1 MLPQSGDGLDVD
13 GLLRW
18 VAAVSRLSVSFG
30 SPARRRPRGHPMSRR
45 VGTRSRHTA
54 PAAGRVRNGG
64 GAGSSTSF
72 LHGSSPR
79 TQYPG
84 VMLESAR
91 RTGKTKEEFTMMG
104 WYGNG
109 SLGSLGS
116 LGMGVFWLILLG
128 LIVWLVVR
136 LLPVSGGGPSRNT
149 GESALEVLDRRL
161 ANGQIDLEPWQAQR
175 AALLGVQDDRK

>member
-1 MLPQSGDGLDVD
+1 
-13 GLLRW
+13 
-18 VAAVSRLSVSFG
+18 
-30 SPARRRPRGHPMSRR
+30 
-45 VGTRSRHTA
+45 
-54 PAAGRVRNGG
+54 
-64 GAGSSTSF
+64 
-72 LHGSSPR
+72 
-79 TQYPG
+79 
-84 VMLESAR
+84 
-91 RTGKTKEEFTMMG
+91 MMG

-116 LGMGVFWLILLG
+116 LGMGVFWLTLLG